1 MPVSAVQQATRA
13 FISAIKPMAGCDG
26 VELHISR
33 DSPDAD
39 LCSAYRK
46 VSRRVHPDRSGN
58 GEDPKCLNAAHEAWV
73 EAVSTAKGRGGRH
86 APRSDG
92 ADVWGQR
99 GHGGGVADRAEEDAA
114 GTTFPHPVLWCP
126 AQARG
131 CVKGHEST
139 REAACTSAFVSPG
152 TVCRSTWQ
160 PCKLS
165 RARPAR
171 GCCQTVPAAL
181 CSFCVP
187 GTLRDRALPCGVRAG
202 EMHNGLCAVL
212 CMPWAL
218 CTLFL
223 LRWLEVLTV
232 HPCCLGCASARVM
245 H

>member
-1 MPVSAVQQATRA
+1 MMRFSMQPLCFKGSLLHREAVPLCVQDIEPCRSLRCSRRRVL

-99 GHGGGVADRAEEDAA
+99 GHGGGVADRAKEDAA

-126 AQARG
+126 VHTRSSMHL
-131 CVKGHEST
+131 CV
-139 REAACTSAFVSPG
+139 
-152 TVCRSTWQ
+152 
-160 PCKLS
+160 
-165 RARPAR
+165 
-171 GCCQTVPAAL
+171 
-181 CSFCVP
+181 
-187 GTLRDRALPCGVRAG
+187 
-202 EMHNGLCAVL
+202 
-212 CMPWAL
+212 
-218 CTLFL
+218 
-223 LRWLEVLTV
+223 
-232 HPCCLGCASARVM
+232 
-245 H
+245 